1 MGIAT
6 IHPHLRSYWNL
17 LIETGARLLKL
28 TDIAEAFQANGLNNR
43 TELAN
48 MPASLRSKSGWIIFL
63 SALDDLWERASI
75 QEKLNAGSSLKNCAI
90 AFGSDGALWPLVQMC
105 QADAHTRELFSK
117 FSQVVWF
124 DQQDEALP
132 IPGNLVPQFGL
143 NEGLKTLKE
152 VQDKL
157 PSAWEN
163 GAFSPQEIYDWL
175 EGHRAIIAANPQIQ
189 HNIRSLAIWPSSEG
203 KLQPLNSLFLAGDFE
218 DPLHLAQ
225 LIDVEVL
232 GGRKELLERV
242 LSVNKLDFVT
252 YVQYWMPTAFQS
264 DQLDQEKRFH
274 LLRVLAE
281 I

>member
-1 MGIAT
+1 MLEIFPRPVFWEFAEFVKRASDTNRLDPIFTNFWEMLKSPIRVKPTALTDLGKELPPPQTVFLEKDKQVQSAKIFEELGIAT

-105 QADAHTRELFSK
+105 QADAHTRELFAK

-132 IPGNLVPQFGL
+132 IPG
-143 NEGLKTLKE
+143 T
-152 VQDKL
+152 
-157 PSAWEN
+157 WC
-163 GAFSPQEIYDWL
+163 
-175 EGHRAIIAANPQIQ
+175 
-189 HNIRSLAIWPSSEG
+189 
-203 KLQPLNSLFLAGDFE
+203 LNSG
-218 DPLHLAQ
+218 
-225 LIDVEVL
+225 
-232 GGRKELLERV
+232 
-242 LSVNKLDFVT
+242 
-252 YVQYWMPTAFQS
+252 
-264 DQLDQEKRFH
+264 
-274 LLRVLAE
+274 
-281 I
+281 